1 MKTKKINLSEL
12 KVESFVT
19 EISTNEEETVKGGGF
34 LSIGRECTQ
43 LNNCPMADKHTNGW
57 FCAD

>member
-1 MKTKKINLSEL
+1 MKKADFKLTSLTVK
-12 KVESFVT
+12 SFVT
-19 EISTNEEETVKGGGF
+19 ELPQGATETVKGGF

-43 LNNCPMADKHTNGW
+43 LNNCPMADRHTNGI